1 MNDNKLTSATVA
13 LAKQELDGVNF
24 VDDDL
29 LLFERFEDV
38 PLPKEPRRINCL
50 FVALCLEGNARYMVD
65 TIEYQ
70 AKKNDVIIINAGHVT
85 NNYYLSD
92 DCRGIAIMCSNSFFQ
107 EIIKEIHEV
116 STLFLFAQSHPMFH
130 IKDQTAQTFL
140 EYFYL
145 IQQKVKDTSHRF
157 RRELVGVLL
166 NAMLYDIGNEIYQLQ
181 LDTSKKQTRAEK
193 IFNDFIL
200 LLQAHF
206 KFERRV
212 NWYASQ
218 MNITPKYLSE
228 SVKQVSKRPPNDW
241 IDRFVTME
249 MRVLLKNSTLSIK
262 EIADRLH
269 FPNQSFMGK
278 YFKEHVGMSPMKYRK
293 EG

>member
-145 IQQKVKDTSHRF
+145 IQQKVKDTCHRF
-157 RRELVGVLL
+157 RRELVV
-166 NAMLYDIGNEIYQLQ
+166 
-181 LDTSKKQTRAEK
+181 
-193 IFNDFIL
+193 
-200 LLQAHF
+200 
-206 KFERRV
+206 ERRV
-212 NWYASQ
+212 NWYANQ